1 MTARTT
7 SKILTFRRP
16 FKLSGVDDMQPAG
29 NYVVETDEEQLD
41 TSVLAYRRLATLIR
55 LPGTPGTA
63 EVGRVIDI
71 NPQELEAVLE
81 NDATDPTARASR
93 QPDWT
98 WAFEEGTLT
107 IEHQGATV
115 SLGRYAT
122 REFAAKAAAVY
133 IAKHAD
139 TPPAMV
145 LPQ

>member
-71 NPQELEAVLE
+71 DPRELEAVLIE
-81 NDATDPTARASR
+81 EHRCRKRQRRKNRPGHRPARTAS
-93 QPDWT
+93 
-98 WAFEEGTLT
+98 
-107 IEHQGATV
+107 
-115 SLGRYAT
+115 
-122 REFAAKAAAVY
+122 
-133 IAKHAD
+133 
-139 TPPAMV
+139 
-145 LPQ
+145 